1 MNDEGEAVSDA
12 QWDEKWAVSEG
23 NAWMHSETKNEL
35 NNECKDDIRGFIY
48 RDDARWENEKN
59 NGDNE
64 EGKGR

>member
-1 MNDEGEAVSDA
+1 
-12 QWDEKWAVSEG
+12 
-23 NAWMHSETKNEL
+23 MHSETKNEL